1 MTYRTLWLV
10 LASHW
15 LAACTTTTSQTE
27 SELSQAAQ
35 QGQGKAQYELANRLA
50 AKPDYPEAMRWM
62 KQAAEQS
69 GPLAADADIRGKAA
83 LQVGSWYQAGLGEP
97 KNPKLAHEW
106 WKRSAK
112 LGNPEASYQLGAD
125 CQQQHKGKLVSE
137 CLDWFE
143 QAAKRDH
150 ATAQLVL
157 GEWYTKQPGADAD
170 AVQWLEKAAEQG
182 NREAQYQL
190 GLRYEQGKGV
200 SKRPDFALRW
210 YEKAAAQQ
218 QPDALLTLA
227 RRASKAEAFPLYQ
240 RAANAGS
247 PSAQLWLGQAYLV
260 GEVIPQDLALGRY
273 WLELAASHG
282 SHEAE
287 YQLSLQ
293 QTDAVAREHWLAL
306 AAAGGVSQAQLELAK
321 LQHGRGELK
330 AARQTVSLAAAQ
342 GNSEAQYAYGEVLRL
357 GLGGEADYSE
367 ALKQYRLA
375 ANANHRQAQYR
386 MGTMREKGWGAPRN
400 RLHAYAW
407 YLLAATDGNTD
418 ATAASRELERGMTEQ
433 EKGAGQKLAQHWFT
447 TLTSTHQ
454 LEQSQD
460 IIKTEYRVVETVSND
475 K

>member
-1 MTYRTLWLV
+1 MVYRALLSILV
-10 LASHW
+10 SNMLI
-15 LAACTTTTSQTE
+15 ACTTTTSLTE

-62 KQAAEQS
+62 KQSADQT
-69 GPLAADADIRGKAA
+69 GPLAADVDIRGKAA

-97 KNPKLAHEW
+97 KNPRLAHEW
-106 WKRSAK
+106 WQRSAK
-112 LGNPEASYQLGAD
+112 LGNRDASYQLGKE
-125 CQQQHKGKLVSE
+125 CQRQHQDKLVSV

-150 ATAQLVL
+150 AGAQLIL
-157 GEWYTKQPGADAD
+157 GEWYASQPGADAD

-182 NREAQYQL
+182 NRDAQYRL

-200 SKRPDFALRW
+200 SKRPDLAQRW

-227 RRASKAEAFPLYQ
+227 RQANTTEAFPLYQ

-247 PSAQLWLGQAYLV
+247 PPAQLWLGQTYLA
-260 GEVIPQDLALGRY
+260 GEWVSQDLALGRY

-293 QTDAVAREHWLAL
+293 QTDAVAREHWLTL

-321 LQHGRGELK
+321 LQQGRGELK

-342 GNSEAQYAYGEVLRL
+342 GNSEAQYAYGEMLRL

-386 MGTMREKGWGAPRN
+386 MGTMREQGWGAPRN

-418 ATAASRELERGMTEQ
+418 ATAASRELEKGMTEQ

-447 TLTSTHQ
+447 TLTSAHQ
-454 LEQSQD
+454 PEQSQGR
-460 IIKTEYRVVETVSND
+460 I
-475 K
+475 

>member
-10 LASHW
+10 LATHW
-15 LAACTTTTSQTE
+15 LAACATTTSLTE
-27 SELSQAAQ
+27 AELSQAAQ

-62 KQAAEQS
+62 KQAAEQT
-69 GPLAADADIRGKAA
+69 GLLAADADIRGKAA

-97 KNPKLAHEW
+97 KNPRLAHDW
-106 WKRSAK
+106 WQRSAK
-112 LGNPEASYQLGAD
+112 LGNRDASYQLGKE
-125 CQQQHKGKLVSE
+125 CQRQHQDKLVSA
-137 CLDWFE
+137 CLEWFE

-150 ATAQLVL
+150 AGAQLIL
-157 GEWYTKQPGADAD
+157 GEWYASQPGADVD

-182 NREAQYQL
+182 NRDAQYRL

-200 SKRPDFALRW
+200 SKRPDLAQRW

-227 RRASKAEAFPLYQ
+227 RKANTTEAFPLYQ

-247 PSAQLWLGQAYLV
+247 PSAQLWLGQAYLA
-260 GEVIPQDLALGRY
+260 GEQVPQDLALGRY
-273 WLELAASHG
+273 WLELAAG
-282 SHEAE
+282 QGFHEAE

-293 QTDAVAREHWLAL
+293 QTDEVAREHWLTL
-306 AAAGGVSQAQLELAK
+306 AAAGGVSQAQLELAI
-321 LQHGRGELK
+321 LQQERGELK
-330 AARQTVSLAAAQ
+330 AARQSLSLAAGE
-342 GNSEAQYAYGEVLRL
+342 GNVDARYAYGEMLRL
-357 GLGGEADYSE
+357 GLGGEADYSL

-386 MGTMREKGWGAPRN
+386 MGTMREQGWGAPRN

-418 ATAASRELERGMTEQ
+418 ATAASRELEKGMTEQ
-433 EKGAGQKLAQHWFT
+433 EKGAGQKLAQHWFV
-447 TLTSTHQ
+447 TLEKNRQ
-454 LEQSQD
+454 LVQPRND
-460 IIKTEYRVVETVSND
+460 I
-475 K
+475 